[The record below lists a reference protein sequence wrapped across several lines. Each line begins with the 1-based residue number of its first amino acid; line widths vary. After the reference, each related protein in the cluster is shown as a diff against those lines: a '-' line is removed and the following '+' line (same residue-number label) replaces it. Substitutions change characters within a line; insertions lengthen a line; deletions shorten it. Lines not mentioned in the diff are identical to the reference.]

1 MLEPFISE
9 RIEII
14 VDTNR
19 LDIVILLGRF
29 MVEQC
34 GRKDLAVLSF
44 ERRWIWGCWAGHK
57 EKEDC

>member
-14 VDTNR
+14 VDMNR

-34 GRKDLAVLSF
+34 GRKDLVALSF
-44 ERRWIWGCWAGHK
+44 ERQWIWGVLGG
-57 EKEDC
+57 E